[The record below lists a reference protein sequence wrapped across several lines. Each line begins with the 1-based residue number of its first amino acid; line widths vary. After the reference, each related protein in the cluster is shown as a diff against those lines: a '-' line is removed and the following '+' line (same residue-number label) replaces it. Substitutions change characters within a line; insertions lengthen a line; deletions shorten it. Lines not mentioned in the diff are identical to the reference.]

1 MTESKH
7 GRQMRAEKAQGDL
20 AEEACTLPPETGI
33 LIVVA
38 REF

>member
-7 GRQMRAEKAQGDL
+7 GRQMRAEQAQGDP
-20 AEEACTLPPETGI
+20 AEGACALPPEMGI

-38 REF
+38 REL